1 MVPALSFPVL
11 GNCQFA
17 TNRNG
22 ITKAKAPRI
31 SLTAKYDGNTYKNK
45 KIQNFKIRC
54 DYSTMGHV

>member
-31 SLTAKYDGNTYKNK
+31 SLTAKYDGNTYKN
-45 KIQNFKIRC
+45 
-54 DYSTMGHV
+54 